1 MKKILVINNDFDTMI
16 LLKRWLENKGYK
28 VKFTGNRQAALDLIK
43 EFVPSLIL
51 IDIMQGPLL
60 SDIKSYKEFQAIP
73 VLLMTGYTSKLLDK
87 NLAVDDSITKPFD
100 LVLLEMKIKRLVDNN
115 VEA

>member
-16 LLKRWLENKGYK
+16 LLKRWLENKGYI
-28 VKFTGNRQAALDLIK
+28 VKFTGNRQAAINLLK

-51 IDIMQGPLL
+51 IDIMQSPLL
-60 SDIKSYKEFQAIP
+60 YNIKSFKEFDDIP
-73 VLLMTGYTSKLLDK
+73 VLLMTGYTSKPLDK
-87 NLAVDDSITKPFD
+87 NIAPDDLITKPFD
-100 LVLLEMKIKRLVDNN
+100 LALLETKIKRLVDNN

>member
-28 VKFTGNRQAALDLIK
+28 VKFTGNRQAAINLIK

-60 SDIKSYKEFQAIP
+60 HNIKSYKKFESIP
-73 VLLMTGYTSKLLDK
+73 VLLMTGYTSKPLDI
-87 NLAVDDSITKPFD
+87 NLAIDDLITKPFD
-100 LVLLEMKIKRLVDNN
+100 LTLLEAKIKRLVNNN